1 MDMLIN
7 KLQKEN
13 AEMAKRIEEL
23 EAENKTLNQ
32 DIRVMQDLF
41 TIMSVADQWKKT

>member
-1 MDMLIN
+1 
-7 KLQKEN
+7 
-13 AEMAKRIEEL
+13 MAKRIEEL

>member
-23 EAENKTLNQ
+23 EADNKTLNQ